1 MKTNRFNVKHHSN
14 TGPGGWT
21 CICCGPAPKNRKVVA
36 RRFKRKTY
44 RDLDKL
50 DRIDQSE
57 THGVQEG

>member
-21 CICCGPAPKNRKVVA
+21 CTCCGPAPKHRKVVA
-36 RRFKRKTY
+36 RRFKRKAY

-50 DRIDQSE
+50 DRIDQSS
-57 THGVQEG
+57 